1 MVLSGTTY
9 KKNFYFFPNLILA
22 KQGCILFCCSLVTDL
37 SFLFVSG
44 LMAMLGKDSKPQLC
58 IMINV
63 PSFANKRLLTSD
75 QISILILSIS
85 LSKDFTQSKD
95 NIIKKHLPKKYP
107 QPHCDACCWFAPGS
121 SGSTVFHQKKSTIKM
136 MYYYLMPLKKNP
148 KKNYQN
154 RELVSLSRTCNI
166 PTM

>member
-1 MVLSGTTY
+1 
-9 KKNFYFFPNLILA
+9 
-22 KQGCILFCCSLVTDL
+22 
-37 SFLFVSG
+37 
-44 LMAMLGKDSKPQLC
+44 MAMLGKDSKPQLC

-75 QISILILSIS
+75 QISILILSLS

-121 SGSTVFHQKKSTIKM
+121 SGSTVFHQRKIH
-136 MYYYLMPLKKNP
+136 YKNDVLLFDAFKEKP